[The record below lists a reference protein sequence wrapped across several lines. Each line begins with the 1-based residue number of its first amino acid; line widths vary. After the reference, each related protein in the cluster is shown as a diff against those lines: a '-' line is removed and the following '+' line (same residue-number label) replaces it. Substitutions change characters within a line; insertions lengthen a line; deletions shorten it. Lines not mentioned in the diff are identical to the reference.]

1 MTTPL
6 AGVRVVEVAS
16 FVAVPAAGAMLADLG
31 ADVIKVELPPIGEL
45 YRLSRPKYAG
55 YATDFPENPSF
66 HMDNRGK
73 RVVMLDLTRAESR
86 SALARLV
93 DIADIFL
100 TNLLPRRRVRYGV
113 DHKTLL
119 ARKPDLIVAAIN
131 GYGGGGDQAD
141 WPAFDYSAYWART
154 GMMDTLRDVGREPSM
169 LRPGVGDHAA
179 ASNLVCGILSAMRL
193 RDRDGKGRYVETS
206 LLQTG
211 LYIMGSDLSTALVTG
226 EPVPR
231 HDRLEPANPLWN
243 SYPVA
248 EGRWIMMVMID
259 PNRYWLKFCTAVG
272 LPELVKDER
281 FADPFARTANC
292 RKLVAIL
299 DSKFAEKTLERWKPM
314 LDAAGLIWAPVATIQ
329 EAIKDPQVRAMG
341 YFNALEH
348 TEAGTFETVGT
359 PFRIE
364 GEPLGARTA
373 ASPVDRDGRAILREA
388 GIAEDEIDK
397 LLGESPG

>member
-6 AGVRVVEVAS
+6 AGVRVVEIAS

-31 ADVIKVELPPIGEL
+31 ADVIKVELPPVGEL
-45 YRLSRPKYAG
+45 YRRSRPKYAG
-55 YATDFPENPSF
+55 YATEFPENPAY

-73 RVVMLDLTRAESR
+73 RVLMLDLTREDCR
-86 SALARLV
+86 RALARLV
-93 DIADIFL
+93 DDADIVL
-100 TNLLPRRRVRYGV
+100 TNLLPERRVRYGV

-119 ARKPDLIVAAIN
+119 ARKPEIIVAAIN

-154 GMMDTLRDVGREPSM
+154 GMMDTLRDAGREPSM

-193 RDRDGKGRYVETS
+193 RDGDGKGRYVETS
-206 LLQTG
+206 LMQTG
-211 LYIMGSDLSTALVTG
+211 LYILGADLSTALVTG

-231 HDRLEPANPLWN
+231 HDRQEPANPLWN

-248 EGRWIMMVMID
+248 EDRWIMMVMID
-259 PNRYWLKFCTAVG
+259 PNRYWPKFCAAVDM
-272 LPELVKDER
+272 PELAGDER
-281 FADPFARTANC
+281 FADPFARTANS
-292 RKLVAIL
+292 RELVAIL
-299 DSKFAEKTLERWKPM
+299 DARFSEKTLGQWKPV
-314 LDAAGLIWAPVATIQ
+314 LDSAGLIWAPVATIQ
-329 EAIKDPQVRAMG
+329 EAIEDPQVRAMG
-341 YFNALEH
+341 YFHSIEH
-348 TEAGTFETVGT
+348 PEAGVFETVGT

-364 GEPLGARTA
+364 GEPLGARA
-373 ASPVDRDGRAILREA
+373 AAPPVDRDGRAILREA

-397 LLGESPG
+397 LLS